1 MAARRLLI
9 IMVILLTIST
19 LAAALV
25 PAPQQR
31 AGSSSTS
38 STTSTE
44 KSTSQEPE
52 PGSELIRAEV
62 PAERDRKR
70 PREIDLLPGDQLA
83 LVVTSGR
90 AGEASV
96 PDFGLIEFAGPGD
109 PARFD
114 VLVDEAGKYPVRF
127 QGAGEVATIVARTP
141 GNSPQS

>member
-25 PAPQQR
+25 PAPQQPTH
-31 AGSSSTS
+31 SSSTNTTG
-38 STTSTE
+38 STGTSTSE
-44 KSTSQEPE
+44 EPE
-52 PGSELIRAEV
+52 PGSELVRAEV
-62 PAERDRKR
+62 PAESASKR
-70 PREIDLLPGDQLA
+70 PREIELLPGDQLA

-114 VLVDEAGKYPVRF
+114 VLVDEAGSYP
-127 QGAGEVATIVARTP
+127 I
-141 GNSPQS
+141 